1 MRKSNFGMLTEF
13 MLAAAVVTI
22 VAILIFNVNADARED
37 LYVLSATCN
46 ETSGI
51 LTGCSDGY
59 TATISSDAAIAKVP
73 SNLSLLGTAIVF
85 GVILY
90 VILRVIPTNA
100 NGSGF

>member
-22 VAILIFNVNADARED
+22 IAILIFNVNSDARDD
-37 LYVLSATCN
+37 LTADSYGYNAT
-46 ETSGI
+46 
-51 LTGCSDGY
+51 LDSDE
-59 TATISSDAAIAKVP
+59 AIAKVP
-73 SNLSLLGTAIVF
+73 SNLSLLGTAVVF

-90 VILRVIPTNA
+90 VILRVIPSQA

>member
-22 VAILIFNVNADARED
+22 VAILIFNVNEDARTD
-37 LYVLSATCN
+37 LTADSYGYNAT
-46 ETSGI
+46 
-51 LTGCSDGY
+51 LDSDQ
-59 TATISSDAAIAKVP
+59 AVAKVP

-90 VILRVIPTNA
+90 VILRVIPSRA
-100 NGSGF
+100 SGGGF

>member
-22 VAILIFNVNADARED
+22 VAILIFNVNEDARDD
-37 LYVLSATCN
+37 LTADSHGYNAT
-46 ETSGI
+46 
-51 LTGCSDGY
+51 L
-59 TATISSDAAIAKVP
+59 SSDQAIAKVP

-90 VILRVIPTNA
+90 VILRVIPSNA
-100 NGSGF
+100 RGGGF

>member
-22 VAILIFNVNADARED
+22 VAILIFNVNEDARD
-37 LYVLSATCN
+37 DFTVHANC
-46 ETSGI
+46 TSGDNPE
-51 LTGCSDGY
+51 LCTAAWN
-59 TATISSDAAIAKVP
+59 ATISGDAAIAKVP

-90 VILRVIPTNA
+90 VILRVIPSQS